1 MRTGNVNLLAEIDGL
16 AQMSS
21 CETSELEVV
30 KHIDKIEAENTMLKS
45 QINEAVKSVHN
56 SEFEDI
62 GYNVLCDLGQNP

>member
-30 KHIDKIEAENTMLKS
+30 KHIDKIEAKISN
-45 QINEAVKSVHN
+45 
-56 SEFEDI
+56 
-62 GYNVLCDLGQNP
+62 